1 MLMCFGGDGRSQDE
15 QGRKAQKKV
24 VEGSNTVFACKYA
37 DRSRLI
43 GWQLAQRN
51 AKKEMERMGATLW
64 LLVNKLNG
72 VG

>member
-1 MLMCFGGDGRSQDE
+1 MAAVAGHKTSRE
-15 QGRKAQKKV
+15 ERHKRKV
-24 VEGSNTVFACKYA
+24 VEGGNTVFACKNA
-37 DRSRLI
+37 EKSRLI

-64 LLVNKLNG
+64 LLVNKMNG